1 MRLLVGA
8 LLLVASSAA
17 AQPAEPQPP
26 GPAVEPAPAPSGD
39 PGVPPADGT
48 AAAPADS
55 SPTWTPGDTPT
66 EAEQAAATEAEQA
79 ATNEP
84 RGRVSYAW
92 GPLDAEGW
100 PRGFA
105 QEDLRGLPECG
116 PEGLPRVYG
125 APITCRPHLTRFA
138 PAWSIGFDL
147 TTGATWGDVAT
158 AGGAHGWGIDTHFA
172 LSRNFQLGARYEMLG
187 VSVARMPGEGEHAE
201 MAQHALV
208 SAKLRLWT
216 DEAARNALTLGG
228 GAGIAIHSD
237 ALGGVAPMWR
247 ASLAREVGLFFKRH
261 ASLLAF
267 ELAYERTL
275 DERPMHAVLA
285 SFRGGA
291 EVNVIAPRNIDER
304 ATPTTRTTSFHML
317 LSAWWGFGIGTGLPI
332 AGPLSWETT
341 GDFLTNVTSD
351 HPIFRGYH
359 GAQWSARTG
368 LRVDAGIFYL
378 LGQAGLSWYAHDPKG
393 ELDRVA
399 HGEAGFNIGRIL
411 RIGGW
416 LRWNLDDT
424 FDSAGLV
431 FTFVTGGG
439 RWGARVPRLELE
451 HPWVGIAGGGGRVD
465 ANVGVDVGVEVQV
478 EPVVIEV
485 PLGASVFGVGVSI
498 DPRILPIDKLQRA
511 GFVQV
516 ELSGPS
522 GALSDFRAQ
531 LSGTLDARG
540 VHVDGWST
548 VETGAGVV
556 RAKFTIWPPGTRP
569 PP

>member
-1 MRLLVGA
+1 MLYA
-8 LLLVASSAA
+8 AIAA
-17 AQPAEPQPP
+17 AQPGTEPQPP
-26 GPAVEPAPAPSGD
+26 GPSE
-39 PGVPPADGT
+39 PADGST
-48 AAAPADS
+48 APPSDGSTAPPDGSA
-55 SPTWTPGDTPT
+55 TWSPGDTPT
-66 EAEQAAATEAEQA
+66 DAEQAAASAQ
-79 ATNEP
+79 P
-84 RGRVSYAW
+84 RVTYAW
-92 GPLDAEGW
+92 GPLDADDW
-100 PRGFA
+100 PRGFS
-105 QEDLRGLPECG
+105 QEDLRGLPDCG
-116 PEGLPRVYG
+116 PQGLPRVYG

-138 PAWSIGFDL
+138 PAWSIGVDW
-147 TTGATWGDVAT
+147 TTGATFGDVPT
-158 AGGAHGWGIDTHFA
+158 AGGAHGWGVETHFA
-172 LSRNFQLGARYEMLG
+172 LSRNLQLGARYEMLG

-201 MAQHALV
+201 MAQHVLA

-228 GAGIAIHSD
+228 GAGIAIHGD

-275 DERPMHAVLA
+275 DSTPMHAVLA

-291 EVNVIAPRNIDER
+291 EVNVIAPNNIDER
-304 ATPTTRTTSFHML
+304 ATPTPRTTSFHML

-351 HPIFRGYH
+351 HPVFRGYH

-378 LGQAGLSWYAHDPKG
+378 LGQAGLSWYAYDPKG

-399 HGEAGFNIGRIL
+399 HGELGFNIGRLL

-439 RWGARVPRLELE
+439 RWGARVPRLEME
-451 HPWVGIAGGGGRVD
+451 REWTTVRGGGSVHVD
-465 ANVGVDVGVEVQV
+465 ASANVGVGVDVVV

-485 PLGASVFGVGVSI
+485 PLGASVFGVAVTI
-498 DPRILPIDKLQRA
+498 DPRILPIDKLRRA

-522 GALSDFRAQ
+522 GALGDFRAQ
-531 LSGTLDARG
+531 LSGTLDSRG
-540 VHVDGWST
+540 VHVDGWTS
-548 VETGAGVV
+548 VETSARVV